1 MPVTTDAMK
10 GHVGS
15 MEPMD
20 AQCFTVLLMS
30 SGGTSSRIDGL
41 DALRGLAIALVLL
54 RHSWPQIAGT
64 GGVVG
69 VVIFFTLSGYLITS
83 LLDRDLR
90 HFGRVRYGRFY
101 RNRALRLIPALLLLL
116 VGITAVTLVWN
127 PLDDRS
133 GLVRALVVGIT
144 YTANLPFDHGS
155 PTVEHLWTLATE
167 EQFYIVWPLVLALA
181 VRFRRERTALITST
195 IVIVAALV
203 CTIALT
209 YPGVTGIYSLPT
221 SWCVAMLVGA
231 AAFYARVNL
240 DCALPLGAPKTIWI
254 ASTALTLVLVVSFL
268 PEMKASPLLYLVVGP
283 LVSLASVP
291 LIVVAASWKSLPSAW
306 LTPLKWLGKISYA
319 AYLWNWPIVLW
330 LGPQPLAPAPAVAG
344 VALTL
349 LAATASWWLVER
361 PAQSLRRIWERPN
374 ARPVEQ
380 ERATS

>member
-1 MPVTTDAMK
+1 MK

-133 GLVRALVVGIT
+133 GLVRAMVVGIT

-209 YPGVTGIYSLPT
+209 YPGGHGDLQ
-221 SWCVAMLVGA
+221 L
-231 AAFYARVNL
+231 
-240 DCALPLGAPKTIWI
+240 
-254 ASTALTLVLVVSFL
+254 
-268 PEMKASPLLYLVVGP
+268 
-283 LVSLASVP
+283 
-291 LIVVAASWKSLPSAW
+291 
-306 LTPLKWLGKISYA
+306 
-319 AYLWNWPIVLW
+319 AYLLVRGDARRSRCL
-330 LGPQPLAPAPAVAG
+330 LRKSQP
-344 VALTL
+344 
-349 LAATASWWLVER
+349 
-361 PAQSLRRIWERPN
+361 
-374 ARPVEQ
+374 
-380 ERATS
+380 